1 MNHKNDVSMFMRFVT
16 LARPWLFPLGVI
28 CLYGI
33 GMVFAPGRTDHALH
47 KSGFMVWQLALPICL
62 ALIMMVVL
70 NRFLSPAMVTRFLGQ
85 SASIKG
91 IFLSSLAGILSMGP
105 VYAWYPLLKKL
116 KDNGASQFNIAN
128 FIGNRSIKPV
138 LLPVLVIYWGGYFA
152 TLFVLASFIGAFIV
166 AWIVRLS
173 CADSSSPKN
182 KEFHEN
188 L

>member
-1 MNHKNDVSMFMRFVT
+1 MNQGNNVSMFMRFVT
-16 LARPWLFPLGVI
+16 LTRPWLFPLGVV
-28 CLYGI
+28 CLYGL
-33 GMVFAPGRTDHALH
+33 GMVFAPERTDHALH
-47 KSGFMVWQLALPICL
+47 KSGAMVWHLAWPICL

-116 KDNGASQFNIAN
+116 KDNGASQFHIAN

-138 LLPVLVIYWGGYFA
+138 LLPILVISWGGYFA
-152 TLFVLASFIGAFIV
+152 ALFVLASFIGAFIV

-173 CADSSSPKN
+173 CADSSHPK
-182 KEFHEN
+182 K
-188 L
+188 